1 VPVETR
7 PTSARQTWRSLA
19 LPSEH
24 GGWGLTLEPVL
35 LGLLVAPSVAGACLG
50 VAAVLAF
57 LVRTPLKLTLVD
69 RRRGRHLERT
79 TLATRVAACE
89 LAAIVVL
96 ASTATWLAGPGW
108 WLVVVAAAPLVGL
121 ELWFDVRSRSRRL
134 VPELAGA
141 VGISAASAAI
151 VVAAG
156 QPTILAV
163 ALWLVLAG
171 RVSTSIPYVRDQV
184 ARLHGRDP
192 DARIV
197 VAGDVAALLLVGG
210 AALVDGA
217 AALGALAV
225 LVVVVAQRV
234 EAARL
239 PAPRAVVLGIRQ
251 TVVGLVVVL
260 ATAAGTWAA

>member
-1 VPVETR
+1 VPAETR

-50 VAAVLAF
+50 VAALLAF
-57 LVRTPLKLTLVD
+57 LVRTPLKLALVD

-79 TLATRVAACE
+79 TLAARVAACE

-96 ASTATWLAGPGW
+96 VSTATWLAGPGW
-108 WLVVVAAAPLVGL
+108 WLVVVAATPLIGL

-134 VPELAGA
+134 APELAGA

-151 VVAAG
+151 VVAADE
-156 QPTILAV
+156 PTTLAV
-163 ALWLVLAG
+163 TLWLVLAG

-184 ARLHGRDP
+184 ARLHDRSP
-192 DARIV
+192 DARLV
-197 VAGDVAALLLVGG
+197 LAGDVGALLAVG
-210 AALVDGA
+210 AAVLVEDA
-217 AALGALAV
+217 VALGSLAV
-225 LVVVVAQRV
+225 LAVVAYQRV
-234 EAARL
+234 EAASF

>member
-1 VPVETR
+1 
-7 PTSARQTWRSLA
+7 
-19 LPSEH
+19 
-24 GGWGLTLEPVL
+24 
-35 LGLLVAPSVAGACLG
+35 
-50 VAAVLAF
+50 
-57 LVRTPLKLTLVD
+57 
-69 RRRGRHLERT
+69 
-79 TLATRVAACE
+79 
-89 LAAIVVL
+89 
-96 ASTATWLAGPGW
+96 
-108 WLVVVAAAPLVGL
+108 
-121 ELWFDVRSRSRRL
+121 
-134 VPELAGA
+134 
-141 VGISAASAAI
+141 
-151 VVAAG
+151 
-156 QPTILAV
+156 
-163 ALWLVLAG
+163 VLAG

-225 LVVVVAQRV
+225 LAVVVAQRV